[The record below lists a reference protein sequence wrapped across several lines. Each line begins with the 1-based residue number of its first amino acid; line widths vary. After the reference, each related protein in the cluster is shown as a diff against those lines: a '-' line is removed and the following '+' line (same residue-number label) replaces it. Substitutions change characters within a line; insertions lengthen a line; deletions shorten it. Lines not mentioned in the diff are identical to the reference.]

1 MQIKKGIETK
11 RKELSIIAELEKG
24 SRVKERKARN
34 IEKKHKIQRNQS
46 LTEIK
51 ETIKQKM
58 QENAQRVRRFEKR
71 SKFDRQNKI
80 FKEDAKKLYR
90 QRGKKSTEVNEPT
103 EIQEVEPTMA
113 TYHGV
118 KIRKIKEQTEGLTY
132 LLPKT
137 EETKNP
143 KNYRRITCLPTLY
156 KILTSVLTKE
166 AMHLLKRMS
175 YCQLNIK
182 DVREEVTD
190 VKTSC

>member
-1 MQIKKGIETK
+1 
-11 RKELSIIAELEKG
+11 
-24 SRVKERKARN
+24 
-34 IEKKHKIQRNQS
+34 
-46 LTEIK
+46 
-51 ETIKQKM
+51 M

-90 QRGKKSTEVNEPT
+90 QRGKQSTEVTEPT

-118 KIRKIKEQTEGLTY
+118 KIRKIKEQTEGLY

-137 EETKNP
+137 AETKNP
-143 KNYRRITCLPTLY
+143 KNYRRSTCLPTLY
-156 KILTSVLTKE
+156 KILTSVLTNE